1 MRAVVLFAALLIG
14 LACPAGAGDDV
25 AAAQNVIRSQEQAFS
40 HDDAAAAYSYAAPA
54 IHDMFP
60 QADIFMDMVQ
70 HSYAPVYRHR
80 SFEFGEAQAADG
92 RIAQRVHIVDDNGE
106 TWEALYTLEQQAD
119 GSLKI
124 VGCVLLKAG
133 QAV

>member
-1 MRAVVLFAALLIG
+1 MRALVLLAAILIG
-14 LACPAGAGDDV
+14 LACPACAGDDV

-40 HDDAAAAYSYAAPA
+40 HDDAASAYSYAAPA

-60 QADIFMDMVQ
+60 QADIFMSMVQ

-80 SFEFGEAQAADG
+80 SFEFGEGQAADG
-92 RIAQRVHIVDDNGE
+92 MVVQRAHIVDDNGE
-106 TWEALYTLEQQAD
+106 AWEALYTLEQEAD